1 MNCVNTYPWVRGVLA
16 RFGERGL
23 TAVGVH
29 TPEFDFER
37 DRKRVRAEAQKHGLD
52 FPHLID
58 NDMAYWRALGN
69 EYWPAL
75 YLVDKCGRIRGLH
88 TGEVHEREQSG
99 RRLEAKLAELLAEDA
114 SCGITK
120 EGR

>member
-1 MNCVNTYPWVRGVLA
+1 
-16 RFGERGL
+16 L

-29 TPEFDFER
+29 TPEFDHER
-37 DRKRVRAEAQKHGLD
+37 EKRRVRAEAARHGLD

-75 YLVDKCGRIRGLH
+75 YVVDKCGRIRAQH
-88 TGEVHEREQSG
+88 TGEVHEGEASG
-99 RRLEAKLAELLAEDA
+99 RQLEARIQGLLAEDGR
-114 SCGITK
+114 CDTQ
-120 EGR
+120 EGRR

>member
-1 MNCVNTYPWVRGVLA
+1 
-16 RFGERGL
+16 L

-29 TPEFDFER
+29 TPEFDHER
-37 DRKRVRAEAQKHGLD
+37 EKRRVRAEAARHGLD

-75 YLVDKCGRIRGLH
+75 YVVDKCGRIRAQH
-88 TGEVHEREQSG
+88 TGEVHEGAASG
-99 RRLEAKLAELLAEDA
+99 RRLEAKIEELLAED
-114 SCGITK
+114 
-120 EGR
+120 GRCDTQERRR

>member
-1 MNCVNTYPWVRGVLA
+1 MNTYPWVRGVLA
-16 RFGERGL
+16 RNAVRGL

-29 TPEFDFER
+29 TPEFDHER
-37 DRKRVRAEAQKHGLD
+37 VKQRVRAEAARHGLD

-75 YLVDKCGRIRGLH
+75 YVVDKCGRIRAQH
-88 TGEVHEREQSG
+88 TGEVHEGETSG
-99 RRLEAKLAELLAEDA
+99 RQLEAKIQGLLAED
-114 SCGITK
+114 
-120 EGR
+120 GRCDTQERRR

>member
-1 MNCVNTYPWVRGVLA
+1 MLA
-16 RFGERGL
+16 RNGARGL

-29 TPEFDFER
+29 TPEFDHER
-37 DRKRVRAEAQKHGLD
+37 DKRRVRAEVARHGLA

-58 NDMAYWRALGN
+58 NDMAYWRALDN

-75 YLVDKCGRIRGLH
+75 YVVDKCGRIRERH

-99 RRLEAKLAELLAEDA
+99 RRLEAKIQELLAED
-114 SCGITK
+114 
-120 EGR
+120 GRCETEERRR